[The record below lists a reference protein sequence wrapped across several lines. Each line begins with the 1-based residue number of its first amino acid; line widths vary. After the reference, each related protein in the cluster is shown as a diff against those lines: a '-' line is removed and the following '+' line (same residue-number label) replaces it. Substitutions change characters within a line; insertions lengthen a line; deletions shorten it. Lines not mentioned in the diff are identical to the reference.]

1 MITQYTDLAYRPDPT
16 TGKGQQVYN
25 PKTGKAY
32 GSPGQLAGDL
42 GVLPNQIDW
51 SKIGSSSAGNL
62 SQGQQPIQTGVKP
75 SENESVSS
83 IDAMLAGYQEQFKQA
98 TEAMKTSSEN
108 VSNAPQFS
116 ATETL
121 NQQME
126 SSGINQALQQSN
138 SLIAEANVIREGIAK
153 LEDAKNQEILSM
165 REKGGVS
172 QTTMNARENIAEM
185 KWNSRISAE
194 SAKLSGYAATID
206 ALNGNITRAQ
216 SFITQAVNAAT
227 YDQEQNLNRLTQ
239 TYEMNKD
246 LFTSLGSQYQ
256 NAFNQAIQIRQQ
268 ELSDAKAE
276 KKSILQLQAD
286 AAANYGVVL
295 DLTGMNYEEA
305 SKAYAQAVS
314 PIQAQG
320 LAVERAKALSGLN
333 SVPSTIPANATPTDI
348 EQIVLKSKIDQL
360 PAGQQEAAYSAIQ
373 SFQNAKDM
381 LSLLD
386 AGVKTGPIGGF
397 FSKLGQKLG
406 TTSEETNKFIAAA
419 TSFSANYIKS
429 ISGVA
434 VSEQEYKRLL
444 KALPSITNQE
454 NVNRDNIEQLLKTI
468 QNKYETQL
476 GIKFSD
482 YPNAIP
488 TPGTTSSAT
497 KSYINSLGY

>member
-1 MITQYTDLAYRPDPT
+1 MATQYTELAYRPDPT

-25 PKTGKAY
+25 PTSGKSY
-32 GSPGQLAGDL
+32 SSPTQLAGDL
-42 GVLPNQIDW
+42 GIQPSAIDW
-51 SKIGSSSAGNL
+51 SKIGKSSAGDL
-62 SQGQQPIQTGVKP
+62 ASGQQQVQTGVSP
-75 SENESVSS
+75 VEPGGVSS

-98 TEAMKTSSEN
+98 TEAMKSSAKAVEG
-108 VSNAPQFS
+108 APQFS
-116 ATETL
+116 AQETL

-138 SLIAEANVIREGIAK
+138 TLIAEANVIREGIAK

-165 REKGGVS
+165 RERGGVS
-172 QTTMNARENIAEM
+172 QVTLNARENIAEM

-246 LFTSLGSQYQ
+246 LFSSLGSQYQ
-256 NAFNQAIQIRQQ
+256 NAFNQAINIRQQ
-268 ELSDAKAE
+268 ELADAKAE
-276 KKSILQLQAD
+276 KTAILNLQVD
-286 AAANYGVVL
+286 AASNYGVVL
-295 DLTGMNYEEA
+295 DLAGMNYEQA
-305 SKAYAQAVS
+305 SQTYAQAVS

-381 LSLLD
+381 MELLD

-454 NVNRDNIEQLLKTI
+454 NVNRNNIEQLLKTI